1 MPKTCELDLDKRLKI
16 QLLFEGGKN
25 KTQIAKIVK
34 CPHSTVRYT
43 INRYKKTESH
53 ENLKRSGRK
62 RITSARE
69 DRQLVRTSLKN
80 RKKTSFELTAD
91 LFGSTEKKV
100 SARTVRRRLQNAG
113 LKGCKA
119 RKKPWLSDKNKKK
132 RLQWCMEHKNFT
144 EEDWSN
150 IVWSDESNFEVC
162 SFYES

>member
-1 MPKTCELDLDKRLKI
+1 
-16 QLLFEGGKN
+16 
-25 KTQIAKIVK
+25 
-34 CPHSTVRYT
+34 VRYT

-69 DRQLVRTSLKN
+69 GRQLVRTSLKN

-132 RLQWCMEHKNFT
+132 RLQWFT
-144 EEDWSN
+144 KISLRRIGRILCGRTSLTSKYVHFMN
-150 IVWSDESNFEVC
+150 PNLFETHYNNRGTSKIIISCPLEV
-162 SFYES
+162 